1 MTPRPGPGAR
11 LRIAALAASGIA
23 VVAGLALLGV
33 PGIDAPEHAEA
44 STSASASAS
53 MQGSALSPGLA
64 PVDAALDQAESR
76 VNTLIESL
84 AARLKS
90 RPDDVDGWRT
100 LARSYAALGRHAAA
114 IDACKAALR
123 LRLAEPAL
131 LADCA
136 FSAAVLDPHATSG
149 ESARLIAHALQLD
162 PLQPKALALA
172 ATLAL
177 DRHDYPG
184 AIAPWEQLAR
194 VEPADGPG
202 ARQFQL
208 SILQTR
214 QMAATRSGTLPR

>member
-1 MTPRPGPGAR
+1 MSTAGAR
-11 LRIAALAASGIA
+11 
-23 VVAGLALLGV
+23 
-33 PGIDAPEHAEA
+33 
-44 STSASASAS
+44 
-53 MQGSALSPGLA
+53 
-64 PVDAALDQAESR
+64 
-76 VNTLIESL
+76 
-84 AARLKS
+84 
-90 RPDDVDGWRT
+90 WRT

-123 LRLAEPAL
+123 LRPDEPAL

-136 FSAAVLDPHATSG
+136 FSAAVLDPHAASG

-184 AIAPWEQLAR
+184 AIVHWEQLAR

-202 ARQFQL
+202 ARQLQL

>member
-11 LRIAALAASGIA
+11 LRIAALAASGLA

-33 PGIDAPEHAEA
+33 PGIGAPEHAEA
-44 STSASASAS
+44 STSASAS

-123 LRLAEPAL
+123 LRPDEPAL

-136 FSAAVLDPHATSG
+136 FSAAVLDPHAASG

-184 AIAPWEQLAR
+184 AIVHWEQLAR

-202 ARQFQL
+202 ARQLQL

>member
-11 LRIAALAASGIA
+11 LRIAALAASGLA

-33 PGIDAPEHAEA
+33 PGIGAPEHAEA
-44 STSASASAS
+44 STSASAS

-123 LRLAEPAL
+123 LRPDEPAL

-184 AIAPWEQLAR
+184 AIVHWEQLAR

-214 QMAATRSGTLPR
+214 